1 MNLAMPVLLFAL
13 HSLVAEALNVT
24 GSSRACRMTISRN
37 ARPCPSP
44 RISPSSPKQLG
55 MVSPEL
61 SCRVT
66 RQPRLE
72 DSQSPAVVRG

>member
-13 HSLVAEALNVT
+13 HSLVAGGAQRHWLQACLPD
-24 GSSRACRMTISRN
+24 GHQPQCLSLSRA
-37 ARPCPSP
+37 